1 MHDFYVD
8 SYVVNIK
15 EKKLILNLSYEKQK
29 KKVCFTEVLTH
40 HFDVILQDN
49 QILDIEERTIDNF
62 LKYEKK
68 MIMDL
73 QPYLWPLP
81 YGTLQELRQILLE
94 NQYKYIIIYSS
105 YGLSGWV
112 LAKEMQVIDG
122 E

>member
-1 MHDFYVD
+1 M
-8 SYVVNIK
+8 
-15 EKKLILNLSYEKQK
+15 
-29 KKVCFTEVLTH
+29 TH

-81 YGTLQELRQILLE
+81 YGTPQELRQILLE

>member
-8 SYVVNIK
+8 SYIVNIK

-29 KKVCFTEVLTH
+29 KKVCFAEVLTH
-40 HFDVILQDN
+40 HFDGILQDN
-49 QILDIEERTIDNF
+49 QILDIEEDTIDNF
-62 LKYEKK
+62 IKHREK
-68 MIMDL
+68 MIIDL

-81 YGTLQELRQILLE
+81 YGTLQDLRQILLE
-94 NQYKYIIIYSS
+94 NQYKYIRIYSA

-112 LAKEMQVIDG
+112 LAKEMEVIDD